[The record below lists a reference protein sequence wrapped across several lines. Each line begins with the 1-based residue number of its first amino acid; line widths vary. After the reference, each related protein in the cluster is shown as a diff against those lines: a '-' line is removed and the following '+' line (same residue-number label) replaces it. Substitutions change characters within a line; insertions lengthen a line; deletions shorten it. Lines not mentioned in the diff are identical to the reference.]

1 MQVFHLNIMPMAHYD
16 AISLVINPSCY
27 LPRGNIRHARLNLPA
42 EDNPS
47 HGNYVFNQVYTYSLI
62 IKSNG

>member
-1 MQVFHLNIMPMAHYD
+1 MQAFHLNVILITHYD
-16 AISLVINPSCY
+16 AITLVINPSCY
-27 LPRGNIRHARLNLPA
+27 SPRENIRRARLNLPA